1 MPGRLSGGLYAWA
14 CTYRAFLVP
23 RRKSVAHSLNC
34 DTARR
39 KRDPPTNDRHEP
51 WALTAQLNAMM
62 KAGAAES
69 APLLQ
74 KLDETNET
82 PKPGAI
88 AAAARHKL
96 PTGEVIMRGPSGALE
111 PGKTTA
117 IMGASGAGKTT
128 IMNLVRIG
136 VRSTRQVI

>member
-1 MPGRLSGGLYAWA
+1 
-14 CTYRAFLVP
+14 
-23 RRKSVAHSLNC
+23 
-34 DTARR
+34 
-39 KRDPPTNDRHEP
+39 
-51 WALTAQLNAMM
+51 MM

-128 IMNLVRIG
+128 IMNLITGIARVEILEAKSVGRRPAAAERRG
-136 VRSTRQVI
+136 QVQG